1 MKPQILRLVLLAMVM
16 LMMAPRSAD
25 ANLLSWLS
33 RLSGPGPFWGVDV
46 SVCVHAIPTEDED
59 PSVGPSAPRPTK
71 HEMTLRF
78 PCTELTFEQR
88 HVSFNING
96 GAAYAWKNPLNY
108 DGVDVGGRSDNVW
121 LLKVGTSADYTAA
134 PSFDI
139 GAGVGVFHFG
149 GKRFANF
156 TRPYVEPVRV
166 AVRPLMWRSGRTAD
180 QRDRDAWLVLTTSW
194 IIHLGTMDGADFG
207 APNDSFSSH
216 NEHNWQAGVSLD
228 VLRLFK
234 K

>member
-1 MKPQILRLVLLAMVM
+1 MKPQLCRLILLAIIMVV
-16 LMMAPRSAD
+16 MAPRSAD

-46 SVCVHAIPTEDED
+46 SVCVHAVEVKEKDVTTQRTDPNQHTE
-59 PSVGPSAPRPTK
+59 VGFD
-71 HEMTLRF
+71 F
-78 PCTELTFEQR
+78 PCRELTFEQR

-108 DGVDVGGRSDNVW
+108 DGVDVADRSDNVW
-121 LLKVGTSADYTAA
+121 LLKLGTSVDYTAA

-139 GAGVGVFHFG
+139 GAGVGAFYFG
-149 GKRFANF
+149 GERFANF

-166 AVRPLMWRSGRTAD
+166 AVRPLLWRRGRDAQ
-180 QRDRDAWLVLTTSW
+180 QRNRDAWLVLKASW

-207 APNDSFSSH
+207 APGDSFRSH

-228 VLRLFK
+228 VLRLLNK
-234 K
+234 

>member
-1 MKPQILRLVLLAMVM
+1 MKNQICRLMLLATVMVV
-16 LMMAPRSAD
+16 MAPRSAD

-46 SVCVHAIPTEDED
+46 SVCVHAIPVEEED
-59 PSVGPSAPRPTK
+59 PSLQPTGPRK
-71 HEMTLRF
+71 HEMTLLF
-78 PCTELTFEQR
+78 PCTEMTLERR
-88 HVSFNING
+88 HVSFNVNG

-108 DGVDVGGRSDNVW
+108 DGVDVEGRSDNVW
-121 LLKVGTSADYTAA
+121 LLKLGTSVDYTAA

-139 GAGVGVFHFG
+139 GAGVGLFYFN
-149 GKRFANF
+149 GKRFPHF

-166 AVRPLMWRSGRTAD
+166 AIRPLMWRTGRTPE

-207 APNDSFSSH
+207 AANDPFRSH

-228 VLRLFK
+228 VLRLLK
-234 K
+234 R

>member
-1 MKPQILRLVLLAMVM
+1 MKPQILRLILLAMVM
-16 LMMAPRSAD
+16 VVMAPRSAD

-46 SVCVHAIPTEDED
+46 SVCVDAVP
-59 PSVGPSAPRPTK
+59 VGDADGTTPPPATMEPQEVTGF
-71 HEMTLRF
+71 LF
-78 PCTELTFEQR
+78 PCTEMTFERR

-108 DGVDVGGRSDNVW
+108 DNVDVGRSDNVW
-121 LLKVGTSADYTAA
+121 LLKLGTSADYTAA

-139 GAGVGVFHFG
+139 GAGVGIFHFG

-166 AVRPLMWRSGRTAD
+166 AVRPLLWRSGRDAK
-180 QRDRDAWLVLTTSW
+180 QRNRDAWLVLTASW

-207 APNDSFSSH
+207 APNDPFRSH

-228 VLRLFK
+228 VLRLLK